1 MPVERLE
8 DGTFRVGNVSF
19 LTAEQAFDFDAKQ
32 RGAAPAPGPDIAAV
46 KPQAPGQTRSQW
58 QRMTRGSRV
67 GALATGAVI
76 LLVVASAVMNASKSD
91 QKVAAAPAAQPAAA
105 PQAPAPAPVIAAAAA
120 VDTAP
125 AKAPPVPLPSRTAWE
140 YESKTDQMTNK
151 RSAEASLTSD
161 NTLNLDFPYNGAQRG
176 FLVVRRHPQYG
187 LDVIVA
193 ISKGQIL
200 CNTYD
205 CRISV
210 KFDDGAPMKFGG
222 SGPADHSSTSVFL
235 EGPERFINLAKKA
248 KKILVQINL
257 FHNGSQV
264 LEFSSPVPLE
274 WPPT

>member
-8 DGTFRVGNVSF
+8 DGTFRVGHVSF

-32 RGAAPAPGPDIAAV
+32 RAAAPAPDIAVV
-46 KPQAPGQTRSQW
+46 KPQAPAETRSQW

-67 GALATGAVI
+67 GVIATGAVI
-76 LLVVASAVMNASKSD
+76 LLVAASAVMNTSKSD

-105 PQAPAPAPVIAAAAA
+105 SPPPAPAPAPVMAAA
-120 VDTAP
+120 VSVEAAP
-125 AKAPPVPLPSRTAWE
+125 VKAPPAPLPSRTAWE

-161 NTLNLDFPYNGAQRG
+161 NTLNLDFPYNGAQKG

-210 KFDDGAPMKFGG
+210 RFDDGAPMKFGG

-274 WPPT
+274 WPPK